1 MQGIIP
7 YMHYYDVAPTK
18 IIRAGSDYFTYH
30 SEQVL
35 QIGQPVI
42 IPVGQLSLTGII
54 IKHTQKPTYKTRA
67 VASVLDIPPLP
78 SPLLKTA
85 LWMARYY
92 ATPLA
97 TTLQTILPR
106 GLTKKRRMVAH
117 SHQTISRD
125 RTHYLLNKDQQAA
138 VDTLTQR
145 TRGTVLLHG
154 VTGSGKTAVYIAY
167 AKHIMAQQKSVIVL
181 VPEIALTS
189 QLIAEFEQHFSNIL
203 LTHSQQTESARH
215 QIWLDALQ
223 STIPRIAIGPRSA
236 LFLPLAHIGAIVI
249 DEAHEPSFKQD
260 QSPRYSALRVAA
272 TLGAHHGA
280 PVIQGSATP
289 LISEYYLATH
299 TNSSIITLPCRAQ
312 AAPPPH
318 VDIINMTSKTNFVQ
332 HRFLSDPLIAHIT
345 ASLERKQQT
354 LLFHNRRGSASTT
367 LCTNCGWSATC
378 SRCFVPFTLHI
389 DKHILQCHIC
399 GNTAPVPTSC
409 PDCRETDIVHKGIGT
424 KLVEAEI
431 RKLFPHAT
439 VARFDGDTAAAHT
452 LEKRY
457 QELYDGTIDIII
469 GTQVVAKGLDL
480 PHLSTVGVIQ
490 ADAGL
495 ALPDFMARERTFQL
509 LSQVVGRVG
518 RTNQQTNV
526 VIQSYQ
532 PHDETIRTG
541 AAQDYAAFY
550 ATELARRRKSHFPPF
565 TYLLKLTCIY
575 KTEKAAINNTQI
587 LARKLRTDYSNLFIF
602 GPTPAFYE
610 RQRDT
615 HRWQI
620 VVKTPTRTTLLN
632 IIAQLPSTHWQ
643 YDIDPINLL

>member
-7 YMHYYDVAPTK
+7 CMHYYDVAPIK
-18 IIRAGSDYFTYH
+18 IVRAGSDYFTYC

-35 QIGQPVI
+35 QIGQLVT
-42 IPVGQLSLTGII
+42 IPVGKLLLIGIV
-54 IKHTQKPTYKTRA
+54 IKHTRKPAYDTRA
-67 VASVLDIPPLP
+67 VASALDIPPLP
-78 SPLLKTA
+78 NPLLKTA

-106 GLTKKRRMVAH
+106 GLTKKRRTAAY
-117 SHQTISRD
+117 SRQTISRD

-138 VDTLTQR
+138 VDALTQR
-145 TRGTVLLHG
+145 TNGTVLLHG
-154 VTGSGKTAVYIAY
+154 VTGSGKTAVYITY
-167 AKHIMAQQKSVIVL
+167 AKHIMTQQKSVIIL

-215 QIWLDALQ
+215 QTWLDALR

-236 LFLPLAHIGAIVI
+236 LFLPLAHIGAIII

-289 LISEYYLATH
+289 LIGEYYLATH
-299 TNSSIITLPCRAQ
+299 TNSPVITLPRRAQ

-318 VDIINMTSKTNFVQ
+318 VNIINMTSKINFVQ
-332 HRFLSDPLIAHIT
+332 HRFLSDSLLARIT
-345 ASLERKQQT
+345 VSLERKQQT

-367 LCTNCGWSATC
+367 LCTNCGWSAIC
-378 SRCFVPFTLHI
+378 PRCFVPFTLHI
-389 DKHILQCHIC
+389 DKHTLQCHIC

-409 PDCRETDIVHKGIGT
+409 PDCHETDIVHKGIGT
-424 KLVEAEI
+424 KLIESEI

-480 PHLSTVGVIQ
+480 PHLGTVGVIQ

-541 AAQDYAAFY
+541 ATQDYAAFY

-575 KTEKAAINNTQI
+575 KTEKAAIHNTQI
-587 LARKLRTDYSNLFIF
+587 LARKLRTDYPNLYIF

-610 RQRDT
+610 RQRNT
-615 HRWQI
+615 YRWQI
-620 VVKTPTRTTLLN
+620 VVKSPTRTTLLN
-632 IIAQLPSTHWQ
+632 IIAQLPPTHWQ
-643 YDIDPINLL
+643 YDIDPMNLL

>member
-1 MQGIIP
+1 
-7 YMHYYDVAPTK
+7 
-18 IIRAGSDYFTYH
+18 
-30 SEQVL
+30 
-35 QIGQPVI
+35 
-42 IPVGQLSLTGII
+42 
-54 IKHTQKPTYKTRA
+54 
-67 VASVLDIPPLP
+67 

-106 GLTKKRRMVAH
+106 GLTKKRRTAAY
-117 SHQTISRD
+117 SRQTISRD

-145 TRGTVLLHG
+145 TNGTVLLHG

-167 AKHIMAQQKSVIVL
+167 AKHIMTQQKSVIIL

-215 QIWLDALQ
+215 QIWLDALR

-236 LFLPLAHIGAIVI
+236 LFLPLAHIGAIII

-272 TLGAHHGA
+272 TLGTHHGA

-289 LISEYYLATH
+289 LIGEYYLATH
-299 TNSSIITLPCRAQ
+299 TNSPVITLPRRAQ

-318 VDIINMTSKTNFVQ
+318 VNIINMTSKINFVQ
-332 HRFLSDPLIAHIT
+332 HRFLSDSLLARIT
-345 ASLERKQQT
+345 VSLERKQQT

-367 LCTNCGWSATC
+367 LCTNCGWSAIC
-378 SRCFVPFTLHI
+378 PRCFVPFTLHI

-399 GNTAPVPTSC
+399 GNTAPIPTSC
-409 PDCRETDIVHKGIGT
+409 PDCHETDIVHKGIGT
-424 KLVEAEI
+424 KLIESEI
-431 RKLFPHAT
+431 KKLFPHAT
-439 VARFDGDTAAAHT
+439 VARFDGDTAATHT

-457 QELYDGTIDIII
+457 QELYDGTVDIII

-480 PHLSTVGVIQ
+480 PHLGAVGVIQ

-541 AAQDYAAFY
+541 AAQDYTAFY

-575 KTEKAAINNTQI
+575 KTEKAA
-587 LARKLRTDYSNLFIF
+587 KK
-602 GPTPAFYE
+602 PAITAKFAKMR
-610 RQRDT
+610 RQT
-615 HRWQI
+615 
-620 VVKTPTRTTLLN
+620 
-632 IIAQLPSTHWQ
+632 AS
-643 YDIDPINLL
+643 

>member
-1 MQGIIP
+1 
-7 YMHYYDVAPTK
+7 MHYYDVAPIK
-18 IIRAGSDYFTYH
+18 IVRAGSDYFTYC

-35 QIGQPVI
+35 QIGQLVT
-42 IPVGQLSLTGII
+42 IPVGKLLLIGIV
-54 IKHTQKPTYKTRA
+54 IKHTRKPAYDTRA
-67 VASVLDIPPLP
+67 VASALDIPPLP
-78 SPLLKTA
+78 NPLLKTA

-106 GLTKKRRMVAH
+106 GLTKKRRTAAY
-117 SHQTISRD
+117 SRQTISRD

-145 TRGTVLLHG
+145 TNGTVLLHG
-154 VTGSGKTAVYIAY
+154 VTGSGKTAVYITY
-167 AKHIMAQQKSVIVL
+167 AKHIMTQQKSVIIL

-215 QIWLDALQ
+215 QIWLDALR

-236 LFLPLAHIGAIVI
+236 LFLPLAHIGAIII

-289 LISEYYLATH
+289 LIGEYYLATH
-299 TNSSIITLPCRAQ
+299 TNSPVITLPRRAQ

-318 VDIINMTSKTNFVQ
+318 VNIINMTSKINFVQ
-332 HRFLSDPLIAHIT
+332 HRFLSDSLLARIT
-345 ASLERKQQT
+345 VSLERKQQI

-367 LCTNCGWSATC
+367 LCTNCGWSAIC
-378 SRCFVPFTLHI
+378 PRCFVPFTLHI
-389 DKHILQCHIC
+389 DKHTLQCHIC
-399 GNTAPVPTSC
+399 GNTAPIPTSC
-409 PDCRETDIVHKGIGT
+409 PDCHETDIVHKGIGT
-424 KLVEAEI
+424 KLIESEI
-431 RKLFPHAT
+431 KKLFPHAT
-439 VARFDGDTAAAHT
+439 VARFDGDTAATHT

-457 QELYDGTIDIII
+457 QELYDGTVDIII

-480 PHLSTVGVIQ
+480 PHLGTVGVIQ

-518 RTNQQTNV
+518 RTNQQASV

-575 KTEKAAINNTQI
+575 KTEKAAINNAQI
-587 LARKLRTDYSNLFIF
+587 LAKKLRTDYPNLYIF

-615 HRWQI
+615 YRWQI
-620 VVKTPTRTTLLN
+620 VVKSPTRTTLLN
-632 IIAQLPSTHWQ
+632 IIAQLPPTHWQ
-643 YDIDPINLL
+643 YDIDPMNLL

>member
-7 YMHYYDVAPTK
+7 CMHYYDVAPIK
-18 IIRAGSDYFTYH
+18 IVRAGSDYFTYC

-35 QIGQPVI
+35 QIGQLVT
-42 IPVGQLSLTGII
+42 IPVGKLLLIGIV
-54 IKHTQKPTYKTRA
+54 IKHTRKPAYDTRA
-67 VASVLDIPPLP
+67 VASALDIPPLP
-78 SPLLKTA
+78 NPLLKTA

-106 GLTKKRRMVAH
+106 GLTKKRRTAAY
-117 SHQTISRD
+117 SRQTISRD

-145 TRGTVLLHG
+145 TNGTVLLHG
-154 VTGSGKTAVYIAY
+154 VTGSGKTAVYITY
-167 AKHIMAQQKSVIVL
+167 AKHIMTQQKSVIIL

-215 QIWLDALQ
+215 QTWLDALR

-236 LFLPLAHIGAIVI
+236 LFLPLAHIGAIII

-272 TLGAHHGA
+272 TLGTHHGA

-289 LISEYYLATH
+289 LIGEYYLATH
-299 TNSSIITLPCRAQ
+299 TNSPVITLPRRAQ

-318 VDIINMTSKTNFVQ
+318 VNIINMTSKINFVQ
-332 HRFLSDPLIAHIT
+332 HRFLSDSLLARIT
-345 ASLERKQQT
+345 VSLERKQQT

-367 LCTNCGWSATC
+367 LCTNCGWSAIC
-378 SRCFVPFTLHI
+378 PRCFVPFTLHI
-389 DKHILQCHIC
+389 DKHTLQCHIC
-399 GNTAPVPTSC
+399 GNTAPIPTSC
-409 PDCRETDIVHKGIGT
+409 PDCHETDIVHKGIGT
-424 KLVEAEI
+424 KLIESEI
-431 RKLFPHAT
+431 KKLFPHAT
-439 VARFDGDTAAAHT
+439 VARFDGDTAATHT

-457 QELYDGTIDIII
+457 QELYDGTVDIII

-480 PHLSTVGVIQ
+480 PHLGTVGVIQ

-541 AAQDYAAFY
+541 AAQDYTAFY

-575 KTEKAAINNTQI
+575 KTEKAAINNAQI
-587 LARKLRTDYSNLFIF
+587 LAKKLRADYSNLYIF

-615 HRWQI
+615 YRWQI
-620 VVKTPTRTTLLN
+620 VVKSPTRATLLD

-643 YDIDPINLL
+643 YDIDPMNLL

>member
-7 YMHYYDVAPTK
+7 CMHYYDVAPIK
-18 IIRAGSDYFTYH
+18 IVRAGSDYFTYC

-35 QIGQPVI
+35 QIGQLVT
-42 IPVGQLSLTGII
+42 IPVGKLLLTGVV
-54 IKHTQKPTYKTRA
+54 IKHTRKPAYDTRA
-67 VASVLDIPPLP
+67 VTSALDIPPLP
-78 SPLLKTA
+78 NPLLKTA

-92 ATPLA
+92 AAPLA

-106 GLTKKRRMVAH
+106 GLAKKRRAAAY
-117 SHQTISRD
+117 SRQTISRN

-138 VDTLTQR
+138 VDALTQR
-145 TRGTVLLHG
+145 TNGTALLHG
-154 VTGSGKTAVYIAY
+154 VTGSGKTAVYITY
-167 AKHIMAQQKSVIVL
+167 AKHIMAQQKSVIIL

-189 QLIAEFEQHFSNIL
+189 QLIAEFEQHFSDIL

-215 QIWLDALQ
+215 QIWLNALQ
-223 STIPRIAIGPRSA
+223 STIPRIAVGPRSA
-236 LFLPLAHIGAIVI
+236 LFLPLTHIGAIII

-289 LISEYYLATH
+289 LINEYYLATH
-299 TNSSIITLPCRAQ
+299 TNSSIITLPRRAQ

-332 HRFLSDPLIAHIT
+332 HRFLSDSLLARIT
-345 ASLERKQQT
+345 VSLEHKQQI

-367 LCTNCGWSATC
+367 LCTNCGWSAIC
-378 SRCFVPFTLHI
+378 PRCFVPFTLHI

-409 PDCRETDIVHKGIGT
+409 PDCHETDIVHKGIGT
-424 KLVEAEI
+424 KLIELEI

-457 QELYDGTIDIII
+457 QELYDGTINIII

-480 PHLSTVGVIQ
+480 PHLGTVGVIQ

-550 ATELARRRKSHFPPF
+550 TTELARRRKSHFPPF

-575 KTEKAAINNTQI
+575 KTEKAAINNAQI
-587 LARKLRTDYSNLFIF
+587 LAKKLRTDYPNLYIF

-615 HRWQI
+615 YRWQI
-620 VVKTPTRTTLLN
+620 VVKSPTRTTLLN
-632 IIAQLPSTHWQ
+632 IIAQLPPTRWQ
-643 YDIDPINLL
+643 YDIDPMNLL

>member
-1 MQGIIP
+1 
-7 YMHYYDVAPTK
+7 MHYYDVAPIK
-18 IIRAGSDYFTYH
+18 IVRAGSDYFTYC

-35 QIGQPVI
+35 QIGQLVT
-42 IPVGQLSLTGII
+42 IPVGKLLLIGIV
-54 IKHTQKPTYKTRA
+54 IKHTRKPAYDTRA
-67 VASVLDIPPLP
+67 VASALDIPPLP
-78 SPLLKTA
+78 NPLLKTA

-106 GLTKKRRMVAH
+106 GLTKKRRTAAY
-117 SHQTISRD
+117 SRQTISRD

-138 VDTLTQR
+138 VDALTQR
-145 TRGTVLLHG
+145 TNGTVLLHG
-154 VTGSGKTAVYIAY
+154 VTGSGKTAVYITY
-167 AKHIMAQQKSVIVL
+167 AKHIMTQQKSVIIL

-215 QIWLDALQ
+215 QTWLDALR

-236 LFLPLAHIGAIVI
+236 LFLPLAHIGAIII

-289 LISEYYLATH
+289 LIGEYYLATH
-299 TNSSIITLPCRAQ
+299 TNSPVITLPRRAQ

-318 VDIINMTSKTNFVQ
+318 VNIINMTSKINFVQ
-332 HRFLSDPLIAHIT
+332 HRFLSDSLLARIT
-345 ASLERKQQT
+345 VSLERKQQT

-367 LCTNCGWSATC
+367 LCTNCGWSAIC
-378 SRCFVPFTLHI
+378 PRCFVPFTLHI
-389 DKHILQCHIC
+389 DKHTLQCHIC

-409 PDCRETDIVHKGIGT
+409 PDCHETDIVHKGIGT
-424 KLVEAEI
+424 KLIESEI

-480 PHLSTVGVIQ
+480 PHLGTVGVIQ

-541 AAQDYAAFY
+541 ATQDYAAFY

-575 KTEKAAINNTQI
+575 KTEKAAIHNTQI
-587 LARKLRTDYSNLFIF
+587 LARKLRTDYPNLYIF

-610 RQRDT
+610 RQRNT
-615 HRWQI
+615 YRWQI
-620 VVKTPTRTTLLN
+620 VVKSPTRTTLLN
-632 IIAQLPSTHWQ
+632 IIAQLPPTHWQ
-643 YDIDPINLL
+643 YDIDPMNLL

>member
-1 MQGIIP
+1 
-7 YMHYYDVAPTK
+7 MHYYDVAPIK
-18 IIRAGSDYFTYH
+18 IVRAGSDYFTYC

-35 QIGQPVI
+35 QIGQLVT
-42 IPVGQLSLTGII
+42 IPVGKLLLIGIV
-54 IKHTQKPTYKTRA
+54 IKHTRKPAYDTRA
-67 VASVLDIPPLP
+67 IASALDIPPLP
-78 SPLLKTA
+78 NPLLKTA

-92 ATPLA
+92 AAPLA

-106 GLTKKRRMVAH
+106 GLTKKRRTAAY
-117 SHQTISRD
+117 SRQTISRD

-145 TRGTVLLHG
+145 TNGTVLLHG
-154 VTGSGKTAVYIAY
+154 VTGSGKTAVYITY
-167 AKHIMAQQKSVIVL
+167 AKHIMTQQKSVIIL

-215 QIWLDALQ
+215 QTWLDALR

-236 LFLPLAHIGAIVI
+236 LFLPLAHIGAIII

-272 TLGAHHGA
+272 TLGTHHGA

-289 LISEYYLATH
+289 LVGEYYLAARTH
-299 TNSSIITLPCRAQ
+299 SSIITLPRRAQ

-318 VDIINMTSKTNFVQ
+318 VNIINMTSKINFVQ
-332 HRFLSDPLIAHIT
+332 HRFLSDSLLARIT
-345 ASLERKQQT
+345 VSLERKQQT

-367 LCTNCGWSATC
+367 LCTNCGWSAIC
-378 SRCFVPFTLHI
+378 PRCFVPLTLHI

-399 GNTAPVPTSC
+399 GNTAPIPTSC
-409 PDCRETDIVHKGIGT
+409 PDCHETDIVHKGIGT
-424 KLVEAEI
+424 KLIESEI
-431 RKLFPHAT
+431 KKLFPHAT
-439 VARFDGDTAAAHT
+439 VARFDGDTAATHT

-457 QELYDGTIDIII
+457 QELYDGTVDIII

-480 PHLSTVGVIQ
+480 PHLGTVGVIQ

-541 AAQDYAAFY
+541 AAQDYTAFY

-575 KTEKAAINNTQI
+575 KTEKAAINNAQI
-587 LARKLRTDYSNLFIF
+587 LAKKLRADYSNLYIF

-615 HRWQI
+615 YRWQI
-620 VVKTPTRTTLLN
+620 VVKSPTRATLLD
-632 IIAQLPSTHWQ
+632 IIAQLPPTHWQ
-643 YDIDPINLL
+643 YDIDPMNLL

>member
-7 YMHYYDVAPTK
+7 CMHYYDVAPIK
-18 IIRAGSDYFTYH
+18 IVRAGSDYFTYC

-35 QIGQPVI
+35 QIGQLVT
-42 IPVGQLSLTGII
+42 IPVGKLLLIGIV
-54 IKHTQKPTYKTRA
+54 IKHTRKPAYDTRA
-67 VASVLDIPPLP
+67 VASALDIPPLP
-78 SPLLKTA
+78 NPLLKTA

-106 GLTKKRRMVAH
+106 GLTKKRRTAAY
-117 SHQTISRD
+117 SRQTISRD

-145 TRGTVLLHG
+145 TNGTVLLHG
-154 VTGSGKTAVYIAY
+154 VTGSGKTAVYITY
-167 AKHIMAQQKSVIVL
+167 AKHIMTQQKSVIIL

-215 QIWLDALQ
+215 QIWLDALR

-236 LFLPLAHIGAIVI
+236 LFLPLAHIGAIII

-289 LISEYYLATH
+289 LIGEYYLATH
-299 TNSSIITLPCRAQ
+299 TNSPVITLPRRAQ

-318 VDIINMTSKTNFVQ
+318 VNIINMTSKINFVQ
-332 HRFLSDPLIAHIT
+332 HRFLSDSLLARIT
-345 ASLERKQQT
+345 VSLERKQQI

-367 LCTNCGWSATC
+367 LCTNCGWSAIC
-378 SRCFVPFTLHI
+378 PRCFVPFTLHI
-389 DKHILQCHIC
+389 DKHTLQCHIC
-399 GNTAPVPTSC
+399 GNTAPIPTSC
-409 PDCRETDIVHKGIGT
+409 PDCHETDIVHKGIGT
-424 KLVEAEI
+424 KLIESEI
-431 RKLFPHAT
+431 KKLFPHAT
-439 VARFDGDTAAAHT
+439 VARFDGDTAATHT

-457 QELYDGTIDIII
+457 QELYDGTVDIII

-480 PHLSTVGVIQ
+480 PHLGTVGVIQ

-575 KTEKAAINNTQI
+575 KTEKAAINNAQI
-587 LARKLRTDYSNLFIF
+587 LAKKLRTDYPNLYIF

-615 HRWQI
+615 YRWQI
-620 VVKTPTRTTLLN
+620 VVKSPTRTTLLN
-632 IIAQLPSTHWQ
+632 IIAQLPPTHWQ
-643 YDIDPINLL
+643 YDIDPMNLL

>member
-1 MQGIIP
+1 
-7 YMHYYDVAPTK
+7 MHYYDVAPIK
-18 IIRAGSDYFTYH
+18 IVRAGSDYFTYC

-35 QIGQPVI
+35 QIGQLVT
-42 IPVGQLSLTGII
+42 IPVGKLLLIGIV
-54 IKHTQKPTYKTRA
+54 IKHTRKPAYDTRA
-67 VASVLDIPPLP
+67 IASALDIPPLP
-78 SPLLKTA
+78 NPLLKTA

-92 ATPLA
+92 AAPLA

-106 GLTKKRRMVAH
+106 GLTKKRRTAAY
-117 SHQTISRD
+117 SRQTISRD

-138 VDTLTQR
+138 VDMLTQR
-145 TRGTVLLHG
+145 TNGTVLLHG
-154 VTGSGKTAVYIAY
+154 VTGSGKTAVYITY

-215 QIWLDALQ
+215 QTWLDALR

-236 LFLPLAHIGAIVI
+236 LFLPLAHIGAIII

-289 LISEYYLATH
+289 LIGEYYLATH
-299 TNSSIITLPCRAQ
+299 TNSPVITLPRRAQ

-318 VDIINMTSKTNFVQ
+318 VNIINMTSKINFVQ
-332 HRFLSDPLIAHIT
+332 HRFLSDSLLARIT
-345 ASLERKQQT
+345 VSLERKQQT

-367 LCTNCGWSATC
+367 LCTNCGWSAIC
-378 SRCFVPFTLHI
+378 PRCFVPFTLHI
-389 DKHILQCHIC
+389 DKHTLQCHIC

-409 PDCRETDIVHKGIGT
+409 PDCHETDIVHKGIGT
-424 KLVEAEI
+424 KLIESEI

-480 PHLSTVGVIQ
+480 PHLGTVGVIQ

-541 AAQDYAAFY
+541 ATQDYAAFY

-575 KTEKAAINNTQI
+575 KTEKAAIHNTQI
-587 LARKLRTDYSNLFIF
+587 LARKLRTDYPNLYIF

-610 RQRDT
+610 RQRNT
-615 HRWQI
+615 YRWQI
-620 VVKTPTRTTLLN
+620 VVKSPTRTTLLN
-632 IIAQLPSTHWQ
+632 IIAQLPPTHWQ
-643 YDIDPINLL
+643 YDIDPMNLL